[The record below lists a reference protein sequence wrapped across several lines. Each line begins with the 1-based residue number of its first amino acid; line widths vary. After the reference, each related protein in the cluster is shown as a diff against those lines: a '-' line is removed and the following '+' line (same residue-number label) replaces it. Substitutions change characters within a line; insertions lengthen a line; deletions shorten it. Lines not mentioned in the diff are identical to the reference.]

1 MKTTGKIFAGLFL
14 LLLLAL
20 AGVGVGYFYVTGAF
34 SKPED
39 LTARQKLVREIPTGV
54 LLWSRRG
61 MVTAT
66 SLGHWKPKPIT
77 RGENPRWS
85 PDGRRFVFTR
95 GHDVWVMKSD
105 LSAPRRV
112 MTEVFSKY
120 ATGAYW
126 TENGGGLV
134 AISRKDSRQVFIYD
148 LASGKTRL
156 LHDERRPPYK
166 GYHLSQGAELRFKGR
181 YLLTFTGDAGH
192 RSMIIDLLKK
202 RYITNKL
209 MRAGDCGPAWSP
221 GGRFI
226 VMTRRNRRSLT
237 RPIYIAKFDGASGK
251 LSASRYLIG
260 RGRCERASISND
272 SNYVLYVLS
281 GNIFCWKIGP
291 VVKKPR
297 NGIQLT
303 ADGHSTD
310 PNLYIFKGSV
320 PAAFR

>member
-1 MKTTGKIFAGLFL
+1 MKTTGKILAGLSL

-20 AGVGVGYFYVTGAF
+20 VGVGVGYFYVTGAF
-34 SKPED
+34 STPSD
-39 LTARQKLVREIPTGV
+39 LTARQKLAREIPSAV
-54 LLWSRRG
+54 LLWSRQG
-61 MVTAT
+61 MVTAA
-66 SLGHWKPKPIT
+66 SLGHWKPRPIVK
-77 RGENPRWS
+77 GENPRWS

-95 GHDVWVMKSD
+95 GHEAWVMKTD
-105 LSAPRRV
+105 LSPPKRV
-112 MTEVFSKY
+112 MTDVFSKY

-126 TENGGGLV
+126 AQSGKSLV
-134 AISRKDSRQVFIYD
+134 AISRKDPRLVLTYD
-148 LASGKTRL
+148 LASGKTHV
-156 LHDERRPPYK
+156 LHDERRPPYR
-166 GYHLSQGAELRFKGR
+166 GYHLSQGADQRFGGR

-192 RSMIIDLLKK
+192 RSMIIDLQKK

-221 GGRFI
+221 DGRFI

-237 RPIYIAKFDGASGK
+237 RPIYIARFDPASGK
-251 LSASRYLIG
+251 LSASHYLIG
-260 RGRCERASISND
+260 RGRCERPSISND
-272 SNYVLYVLS
+272 SKYVLYVLS

-291 VVKKPR
+291 PVKNPR

-310 PNLYIFKGSV
+310 PSLYVFKGNV